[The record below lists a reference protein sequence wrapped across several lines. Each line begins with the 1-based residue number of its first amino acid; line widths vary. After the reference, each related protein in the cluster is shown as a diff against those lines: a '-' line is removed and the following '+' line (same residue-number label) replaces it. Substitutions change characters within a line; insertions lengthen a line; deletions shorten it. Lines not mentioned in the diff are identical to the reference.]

1 MKFFDKFTIEPSFSD
16 EYRELL
22 KKELIESERT
32 KASIFALAVLGIL
45 IVQIILYTFFY
56 NQIYAVFNS
65 LTPFIIIFGFTL
77 VIFIR
82 EVQIRKVL
90 TKLIKENRSI
100 SSKMQF
106 INIIAEATIP
116 SLILISM
123 LFFNNNYELLSS
135 PLTFIYFLIIV
146 LSVMSLNFWV
156 TFTGGLIGAIQYLII
171 SFIVL
176 NSSKIPETTSFLDE
190 SFIYVVKAAI
200 ILISG
205 CVGGIVGHLI
215 KKRIY
220 KSFKLSTE
228 RNNLFNM
235 LGQQVSRDIA
245 KELLKHNEDLE
256 AKELFACVMFL
267 DIRGFTP
274 LVSKFKP
281 EEIIKFQ
288 NQIFGFM
295 IKKISKHNG
304 LINQFLGDGYMATFG
319 APVSRGNVCQN
330 AVNAALG
337 IIEELEKINVTK
349 QIPFTRVGIGLHAGD
364 IVAGNVGTELRKQ
377 YSISGNTVILA
388 SRIEQLT
395 KTFESQL
402 LISNEVFEHLD
413 DKKELFTSLGEI
425 SVKGRTE
432 PIEILKPV

>member
-1 MKFFDKFTIEPSFSD
+1 MKFFDKFNNDSPFSD
-16 EYRELL
+16 EYSSLL
-22 KKELIESERT
+22 KKEIIESEKI
-32 KASIFALAVLGIL
+32 KASIFAMAAFGMM
-45 IVQIILYTFFY
+45 IVQLFLYTFFFER
-56 NQIYAVFNS
+56 IFGVFNS
-65 LTPFIIIFGFTL
+65 VTPFVIIFGFT
-77 VIFIR
+77 VAIFIR
-82 EVQIRKVL
+82 ETQIRRVL
-90 TKLIKENRSI
+90 TNRIKKNRPI
-100 SSKMQF
+100 TQKMQF
-106 INIIAEATIP
+106 INIVAEASIP
-116 SLILISM
+116 SLVLIA
-123 LFFNNNYELLSS
+123 LLVFNNSYELLSS
-135 PLTFIYFLIIV
+135 PLVYLYFLVII
-146 LSVMSLNFWV
+146 LSVLSLNFWM
-156 TFTGGLIGAIQYLII
+156 TFTAGFIGALQYTII
-171 SFIVL
+171 SVIVL
-176 NSSKIPETTSFLDE
+176 NSSDIPESTTFMSE
-190 SFIYVVKAAI
+190 AFIYVAKAGLI
-200 ILISG
+200 FISG
-205 CVGGIVGHLI
+205 CVGGTVGHLI

-245 KELLKHNEDLE
+245 KELLKNNEDLE

-281 EEIIKFQ
+281 DEIIKYQ
-288 NQIFGFM
+288 NEIFGFM
-295 IKKISKHNG
+295 IEKISRHNG

-319 APVSRGNVCQN
+319 APIQRGNVCQN

-337 IIEELEKINVTK
+337 IIQELEKLNETGK
-349 QIPFTRVGIGLHAGD
+349 IPFTRVGIGLHAGD
-364 IVAGNVGTELRKQ
+364 IVAGNVGTDLRKQ